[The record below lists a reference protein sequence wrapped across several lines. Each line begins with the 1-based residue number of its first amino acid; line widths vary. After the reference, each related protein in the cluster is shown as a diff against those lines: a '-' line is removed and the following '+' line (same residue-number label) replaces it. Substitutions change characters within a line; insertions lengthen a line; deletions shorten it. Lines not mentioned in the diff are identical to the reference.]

1 MSNNPTISVGGG
13 HNLMFWLPPSENS
26 THVAINWYVDKQPEI
41 FINGILQD
49 VGDIEKYD
57 G

>member
-1 MSNNPTISVGGG
+1 MSKNPTISVSDSKS
-13 HNLMFWLPPSENS
+13 LMFWLPPSDSS
-26 THVAINWYVDKQPEI
+26 THVAINWYVDKLPEI

-49 VGDIEKYD
+49 LGDIEKYD